1 MPERRWDVLTR
12 LIREHGYGVGAEVGI
27 LRGRMLNE
35 LLTDNPG
42 LRMYAV
48 DIESTPEA
56 ERVFRFHRA
65 RVIPLR
71 GDSVE
76 MASKVADGGLDFAFI
91 DADHS
96 EAAVRADI
104 EAWRPKIRRGGMLM
118 GHDYDHKRHIGVKPA
133 VDGIFDRVTAHDDFV
148 WTVEL

>member
-1 MPERRWDVLTR
+1 MRRWDVLTR
-12 LIREHGYGVGAEVGI
+12 IIREHGYGVGAEIGI

-35 LLTDNPG
+35 LLTDNPD

-48 DIESTPEA
+48 DIEITPEA

-76 MASKVADGGLDFAFI
+76 MAAEVMDGMLDFAFI

-96 EAAVRADI
+96 EDAVSRDIAAWLPKVRS
-104 EAWRPKIRRGGMLM
+104 GGILT
-118 GHDYDHKRHIGVKPA
+118 GHDYDNPLHVGVKPA
-133 VDGIFDRVTAHDDFV
+133 VDAEFGSRVKTFRDYV
-148 WTVEL
+148 WAVEL

>member
-1 MPERRWDVLTR
+1 MRRWDVLTR
-12 LIREHGYGVGAEVGI
+12 LIRQHGYSVGAEVGI

-48 DIESTPEA
+48 DIETTPEA

-65 RVIPLR
+65 RITPLS

-76 MASKVADGGLDFAFI
+76 MASEVIDGTLDFAFI

-96 EAAVRADI
+96 EDAVSRDIAAWLPKVRS
-104 EAWRPKIRRGGMLM
+104 GGMLT
-118 GHDYDHKRHIGVKPA
+118 GHDYDNPLHVGVKPA
-133 VDGIFDRVTAHDDFV
+133 VDAKFGRRVETFPDHV
-148 WTVEL
+148 WVVWC

>member
-1 MPERRWDVLTR
+1 MRRWDVLTC
-12 LIREHGYGVGAEVGI
+12 LIREHGYGVGAEIGV

-35 LLTDNPG
+35 LLIDNPD

-48 DIESTPEA
+48 DIEATAEA

-65 RVIPLR
+65 RVTPLR

-76 MASKVADGGLDFAFI
+76 MAAEVVDGALDFAFI

-96 EAAVRADI
+96 EDSVSRDIAAWLPKVR
-104 EAWRPKIRRGGMLM
+104 PGGILA
-118 GHDYDHKRHIGVKPA
+118 GHDYDNPLHTGVKPA
-133 VDGIFDRVTAHDDFV
+133 VDTEFGRRVETFADYV
-148 WTVEL
+148 WVVRC